1 MNGNF
6 IWFVSDQKEFKYQLS
21 SSLDMTLPDFPII
34 CKKKQNMIEK
44 DENVP
49 QPPKTNKPMLPK
61 VRIYFYNQRDG
72 AEKRTLEA

>member
-21 SSLDMTLPDFPII
+21 SSLDMTLLDFPII
-34 CKKKQNMIEK
+34 CKKKENMIEK

-49 QPPKTNKPMLPK
+49 HHQKLISQCSPKPEFTFIIRKTELK
-61 VRIYFYNQRDG
+61 
-72 AEKRTLEA
+72 